1 LLLSHGEEARMYG
14 CDLVFTPETA
24 EQVRTELR
32 KQFGGTC
39 PCDTGQACPLLP
51 ADLDLTNL
59 TPCRSERRAS
69 A

>member
-1 LLLSHGEEARMYG
+1 MHG

>member
-1 LLLSHGEEARMYG
+1 MYG

-24 EQVRTELR
+24 EQVRAELR
-32 KQFGGTC
+32 KRFDGKC
-39 PCDTGQACPLLP
+39 PCENDRACPLLP

-59 TPCRSERRAS
+59 APCRSERRAS